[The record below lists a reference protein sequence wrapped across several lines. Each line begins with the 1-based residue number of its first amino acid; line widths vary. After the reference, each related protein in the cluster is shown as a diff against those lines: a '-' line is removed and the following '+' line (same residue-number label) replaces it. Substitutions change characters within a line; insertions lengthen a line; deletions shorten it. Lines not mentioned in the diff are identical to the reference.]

1 MSLPYAQGQ
10 LDKGENRSIFGHAMA
25 MSCFQV
31 PFQVSI
37 QMFPRHIIPVSLAT
51 ILLLTAPLLVAAS
64 AVPASGRTLAVL
76 LPPWQATDAQLARLA
91 DTGVTLRDGG
101 PLAGLGPQV
110 WLVQVPD
117 QDSAARLSRL
127 PALLLSGALVNCGA

>member
-1 MSLPYAQGQ
+1 MLS
-10 LDKGENRSIFGHAMA
+10 RST
-25 MSCFQV
+25 
-31 PFQVSI
+31 
-37 QMFPRHIIPVSLAT
+37 FPAFLAA
-51 ILLLTAPLLVAAS
+51 ILLLVAPLLIAAS

-76 LPPWQATDAQLARLA
+76 LPPWQGTPAQLAMLA
-91 DTGVTLRDGG
+91 QTGVELRDGG
-101 PLAGLGPQV
+101 RLAGLGPQV

>member
-1 MSLPYAQGQ
+1 MLS
-10 LDKGENRSIFGHAMA
+10 RST
-25 MSCFQV
+25 
-31 PFQVSI
+31 
-37 QMFPRHIIPVSLAT
+37 FPAFLAA
-51 ILLLTAPLLVAAS
+51 ILLLFAPLLVVAS
-64 AVPASGRTLAVL
+64 AEPARGRTLAVL
-76 LPPWQATDAQLARLA
+76 LPPWQGTQTQLARLA
-91 DTGVTLRDGG
+91 GTGVELRDGG